1 MPKIG
6 VSCRGCVFNVK
17 GEDGVQKDCKID
29 VLEAFENN
37 STVFKIVDNNYQFDR
52 ICPYR
57 SETTKTPEQAIEEA
71 YLKFHFIVIDID
83 KDKTLE
89 ILENI
94 KDIAGEK
101 SRVSIITKKISQEVY
116 DYISYKE
123 NYFLT
128 TSFEND
134 DDIINLIDKGFQKT
148 LNGYTV
154 VLTSEDKINK
164 SDLDR
169 INKFVNLKMQRLA
182 LVENSPFVINNVMFK
197 FLKGNKG
204 KSFKDKLVGLAE
216 EQSTN
221 SMVYTWEDINETVNS

>member
-1 MPKIG
+1 M
-6 VSCRGCVFNVK
+6 SCRGCVFNVK

-57 SETTKTPEQAIEEA
+57 SEVTKTPEQVIKEA

-134 DDIINLIDKGFQKT
+134 DDTFNLIDKGFQKT

-204 KSFKDKLVGLAE
+204 KSFKDKLVELAE

>member
-57 SETTKTPEQAIEEA
+57 SETIKTPEQVIEEA

-182 LVENSPFVINNVMFK
+182 LVENSPFVMNNVMFK

>member
-57 SETTKTPEQAIEEA
+57 SEVTKTPEQVIKEA

-134 DDIINLIDKGFQKT
+134 DDTFNLIDKGFQKT

-182 LVENSPFVINNVMFK
+182 LVENSPFVINNVIFK
-197 FLKGNKG
+197 YLKGNKG
-204 KSFKDKLVGLAE
+204 KSFKDKLVELAE